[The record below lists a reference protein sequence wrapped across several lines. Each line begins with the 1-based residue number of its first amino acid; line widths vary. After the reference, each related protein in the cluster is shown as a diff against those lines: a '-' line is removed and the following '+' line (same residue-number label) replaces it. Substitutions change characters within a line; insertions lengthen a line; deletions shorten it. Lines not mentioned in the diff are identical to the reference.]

1 MGLKHQKLLVLK
13 GVRLSDEPFLAVVLI
28 KTIFQFKGIFSRVK
42 TIVLSNINEKNTQL
56 S

>member
-1 MGLKHQKLLVLK
+1 MGLKHQQFLALK
-13 GVRLSDEPFLAVVLI
+13 GVRLSDEPFLVDVLI

-42 TIVLSNINEKNTQL
+42 TIVISHINEKKTQL